1 MKDERTLA
9 FINFHAILGALT
21 ELCRLDKG
29 AAKLISGKKVAVG
42 ISVKDGPCGTLF
54 FNGGKC
60 TVGEGTA
67 EADIKL
73 PFSSCAK
80 FNGMINGTVT
90 PIPSRGFTKIGFL
103 TKQFTLLTDML
114 TRYLRAT
121 DSDPADP
128 DFMRISTYLTFYVVT
143 EAISQIGNNDPI
155 GRASASY
162 IVDGTA
168 KLAIGDEIG
177 AGIAAKDHVLKTV
190 HAMPEE
196 FMSYMIF
203 GDVELANQLFA
214 GKVNSVACVGKG
226 LIKIGG
232 MISQVDNINRILDRV
247 SLYLA

>member
-1 MKDERTLA
+1 
-9 FINFHAILGALT
+9 
-21 ELCRLDKG
+21 
-29 AAKLISGKKVAVG
+29 
-42 ISVKDGPCGTLF
+42 
-54 FNGGKC
+54 
-60 TVGEGTA
+60 
-67 EADIKL
+67 
-73 PFSSCAK
+73 
-80 FNGMINGTVT
+80 
-90 PIPSRGFTKIGFL
+90 
-103 TKQFTLLTDML
+103 
-114 TRYLRAT
+114 
-121 DSDPADP
+121 
-128 DFMRISTYLTFYVVT
+128 MRISTYLTFYVVT

-177 AGIAAKDHVLKTV
+177 AGIIAKDHVLKTV

-196 FMSYMIF
+196 FMSYMVF

>member
-54 FNGGKC
+54 FNDGKC

-114 TRYLRAT
+114 TR
-121 DSDPADP
+121 
-128 DFMRISTYLTFYVVT
+128 
-143 EAISQIGNNDPI
+143 
-155 GRASASY
+155 
-162 IVDGTA
+162 
-168 KLAIGDEIG
+168 
-177 AGIAAKDHVLKTV
+177 
-190 HAMPEE
+190 
-196 FMSYMIF
+196 
-203 GDVELANQLFA
+203 
-214 GKVNSVACVGKG
+214 
-226 LIKIGG
+226 
-232 MISQVDNINRILDRV
+232 
-247 SLYLA
+247 